1 MEKVTLT
8 RKELHDLVWKE
19 TMTSL
24 STKYA
29 LSDNGFRKLC
39 VRMNIPIP
47 RNGYWQKINFNKS
60 VIIDKLPTEFEG
72 ANIIQLEIRKEG
84 YEVNMYQS
92 PVTILTK
99 QILEDKNAP
108 LIVSQSLEKPDILI
122 VATKNYHSK
131 IKKKNWDYKRED
143 NILSISVEP
152 ENEERALCFMDALI
166 KLIQYRG
173 HSFKV
178 MSDETITII
187 NGAEI
192 RIQLKETTK
201 RVFDRNNG
209 YRDQY
214 KYIPNGVFV
223 LKTGKWSGEKE
234 WRDGKLKLE
243 EQLGKILAKLEI
255 DAQEIKIKEEESQLW
270 RLKYDEELRVKQEL
284 EKRKQIELANF
295 KLLLADAERLDKVT
309 KLRNYIKTVEDNVN
323 ANNSNDQ
330 KINDW
335 ISWAKD
341 KADWYDPL
349 VKKEDELLNENDI
362 KELEE
367 KKPNTNYHRY

>member
-19 TMTSL
+19 TMTAL
-24 STKYA
+24 SKKYA

-39 VRMNIPIP
+39 IRMNIPIP

-60 VIIDKLPTEFEG
+60 VIIDKLPAEFKGEDK
-72 ANIIQLEIRKEG
+72 IQIEIRKEG
-84 YEVNMYQS
+84 SEVNLDQS
-92 PVTILTK
+92 PLTILTK

-108 LIVSQSLEKPDILI
+108 LIVSQTLDKPDKLI
-122 VATKNYHSK
+122 VATKNYFSNK
-131 IKKKNWDYKRED
+131 KKKNWDYKRGD
-143 NILSISVEP
+143 NILSISAEP

-173 HSFKV
+173 HSVKV
-178 MSDETITII
+178 MNDVTLTII
-187 NGAEI
+187 NGTEI
-192 RIQLKETTK
+192 PIQLRETTK

-209 YRDQY
+209 YSDQY
-214 KYIPNGVFV
+214 KYVPNGVFV
-223 LKTGKWSGEKE
+223 LKTGNWSREKE
-234 WRDGKLKLE
+234 WRDGKLKIE

-255 DAQEIKIKEEESQLW
+255 DAQEIKIREEESRIR
-270 RLKYDEELRVKQEL
+270 RLKYDEELRIKKEL
-284 EKRKQIELANF
+284 EKRRQIELANF
-295 KLLLADAERLDKVT
+295 KFLLANAERLDKAT
-309 KLRNYIKTVEDNVN
+309 KLRNYIKTVEDNV
-323 ANNSNDQ
+323 AENNSTDQ
-330 KINDW
+330 ELSNW

-349 VKKEDELLNENDI
+349 VKKEDELLNDNDI

-367 KKPNTNYHRY
+367 KKPNTNYYRY